1 MAEIRRNLFESI
13 KNNFQKKEFDI
24 ITGARQTGKSFLLK
38 QFYNELTAT
47 GNQVY
52 LVTLENPE
60 ILEAINQHPERIFD
74 YIPKPGEQRIYL
86 LVDEIQYASNPSN
99 FLKLLFDLYAD
110 KLKIIATGS
119 SAFYIDKNFNDS
131 LAGRKRLHELFTLDF
146 EEFVIFKGAD
156 QSITG
161 EIRLIREN
169 PQYISLKRSEINT
182 LFDEYLVFGGYPAV
196 TLSNPVDEKREILR
210 ELLNTYIKRDI
221 YESEIQYETKFYNL
235 LTLLSHQTG
244 NLLNVN
250 ELSRTLQLSVS
261 AIENYLYI
269 LQKCYHI
276 SLLRPF
282 YKNIRKELTKMPKVY
297 FNDLGFRNILQN
309 YFETPQNRIDK
320 GQVIENYLFIRLRQL
335 YGEDALNF
343 WRTVDGKEVDF
354 LVTTQFNKGFAIE
367 SKFNETEFLVSKYGK
382 FRAAY
387 PDYPLRVVSYVSLK
401 PENNVL
407 KI

>member
-1 MAEIRRNLFESI
+1 MMDVRRKLFENI
-13 KNNFQKKEFDI
+13 ITNFQKKEFDI
-24 ITGARQTGKSFLLK
+24 ITGARQTGKSYLLK
-38 QFYNELTAT
+38 QLYDELNKA
-47 GNQVY
+47 GKQVY
-52 LVTLENPE
+52 MLTLENPE

-86 LVDEIQYASNPSN
+86 LIDEIQYASNPSN
-99 FLKLLFDLYAD
+99 FLKLLFDLYEN
-110 KLKIIATGS
+110 KIKIIATGS

-131 LAGRKRLHELFTLDF
+131 LAGRKRLYELYTLDF
-146 EEFVIFKGAD
+146 EEFITFKRAD
-156 QSITG
+156 KSILE
-161 EIRLIREN
+161 EIRLIREK
-169 PQYISLKRSEINT
+169 PKYISLKRPEIDS

-196 TLSNPVDEKREILR
+196 TLANSFEEKKEILR

-235 LTLLSHQTG
+235 LTVLSHQTG

-250 ELSRTLQLSVS
+250 ELARTLQLSVS

-276 SLLRPF
+276 SLLRPY

-297 FNDLGFRNILQN
+297 FNDPGFRNILQN
-309 YFETPQNRIDK
+309 YFESPNNRIDK

-335 YGEDALNF
+335 YGENALNF

-354 LVTTQFNKGFAIE
+354 LVTTQYGKGFSIE
-367 SKFNETEFLVSKYGK
+367 SKFNETEFLPSKYAK
-382 FRAAY
+382 FKSTY
-387 PDYPLRVVSYVSLK
+387 PDYPLKVVSYSSIH
-401 PENNVL
+401 PENNII